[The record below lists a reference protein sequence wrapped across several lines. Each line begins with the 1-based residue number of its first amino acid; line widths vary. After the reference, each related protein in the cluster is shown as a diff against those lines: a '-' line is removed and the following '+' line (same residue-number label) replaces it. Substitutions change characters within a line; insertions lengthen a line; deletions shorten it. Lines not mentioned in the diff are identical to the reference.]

1 MKALLDHANRQM
13 TESQRLLGRAAADGR
28 GFAANPM
35 IHRFHRATDQYIS
48 TLAVLDS
55 ASRSN
60 KAQVALINHAVKE
73 ALDANHIRQMARAA
87 NGSSALEQLLKHA
100 ADMKNEG
107 TQSILRF
114 AGNGTPV
121 TNAAPSVETLALR
134 GRDLL
139 DAAEQVSLALS
150 SPAAIP
156 ALTANPPIGPNPGR
170 FQDDR
175 AKIIGGTFGT
185 GSQATGTTKTTDA
198 PANRRAIP
206 LRTMDHPSPRRLPSR
221 PVPRADSS
229 PVEPYGSF
237 DRQGEVE
244 AGPDPASLI
253 RVDGRRRELP
263 DMTLKFLRPTVDRED
278 TPP

>member
-1 MKALLDHANRQM
+1 
-13 TESQRLLGRAAADGR
+13 
-28 GFAANPM
+28 M

-48 TLAVLDS
+48 TLAALDS

-139 DAAEQVSLALS
+139 DAAEQISLALS

-156 ALTANPPIGPNPGR
+156 ASTANPPIGPNPGR

-198 PANRRAIP
+198 PAQPAGNTSSKRWITHPQDACPADRFHGRTQAPLNR
-206 LRTMDHPSPRRLPSR
+206 TDHSIVKAKWKPGSTRLPLLELTVVDENSR
-221 PVPRADSS
+221 
-229 PVEPYGSF
+229 
-237 DRQGEVE
+237 
-244 AGPDPASLI
+244 I
-253 RVDGRRRELP
+253 
-263 DMTLKFLRPTVDRED
+263 
-278 TPP
+278 